1 MSAQSYNRC
10 PRCGNENRGGSYACS
25 FCGKRLRIERIESIS
40 IFKRIESDWTTP
52 APWYFKII
60 WLFIRPNKAFWDI
73 NHKRDKAPGHLII
86 ILNALI
92 YGLMGLSYLS
102 HFIIASPFV
111 LFLYNL
117 STFLTFFLMGLVFNY
132 LFGTLFI
139 WLFIRG
145 ANSAVGFSKILETRF
160 GADSQKETYREAEMS
175 PFSIYKGGTL
185 HQQKSKKYKMMY
197 CAFTPFLLINLIE
210 TLIILVGF
218 PTTDEI
224 TVMVFDPTIFTDM
237 FNSPTWAI
245 LHAIDALTIAIW
257 VPILITLAIRELSNT
272 STFRVLLASFAIGIL
287 TAIIVFFL
295 RPSFLP

>member
-1 MSAQSYNRC
+1 MSVQSFNRC

-25 FCGKRLRIERIESIS
+25 FCGKRLRIERIEKIS
-40 IFKRIESDWTTP
+40 IFKRIEIEWSTP
-52 APWYFKII
+52 APWYLKII

-73 NHKRDKAPGHLII
+73 NHKRNKAPGHLII
-86 ILNALI
+86 LFNALI
-92 YGLMGLSYLS
+92 YGLMGVAYLS
-102 HFIIASPFV
+102 HFIIPDQFL

-117 STFLTFFLMGLVFNY
+117 SVFTAFFLMGLIFNY
-132 LFGTLFI
+132 IFGTLLIWFFI
-139 WLFIRG
+139 KG
-145 ANSAVGFSKILETRF
+145 ANSAVGFSEILEARF
-160 GADSQKETYREAEMS
+160 GGDAQKETYREAEMS

-185 HQQKSKKYKMMY
+185 HQQKANKYKMMY

-210 TLIILVGF
+210 ALIIFVGF
-218 PTTDEI
+218 PTVSLEAPL
-224 TVMVFDPTIFTDM
+224 VPTLFTSM

-257 VPILITLAIRELSNT
+257 IPILMTLAIRELSNS
-272 STFRVLLASFAIGIL
+272 STVRVLLASFGIGIL